1 MPRLPR
7 VVRSYGHPPE
17 AGPGHSLHTT
27 EADGTAAARPP
38 PLRAVPACLAA
49 SGTWQVSACSLDSAA
64 APPAAASQT
73 CHHMARRWRAG
84 GGRVVFASSGVRPRL
99 EGRDIVPVDARR
111 RSCPPQ
117 RHRDAIA
124 AATVRLAAPCS
135 TLRGRGVWCSRSY
148 PQARRFD
155 APSPRPSARRTGR
168 CLVVSITS
176 PARVLPAV
184 LLCGAVIPAPP
195 SADAS
200 GRLVNYAQARQT
212 FKPDESGRGFALGGP
227 SRRLRGSTSPRLRLT
242 APHSVTMRPEQAA
255 ARVSGRF

>member
-7 VVRSYGHPPE
+7 VVRSYGHPAQP
-17 AGPGHSLHTT
+17 GPGHSLHTT
-27 EADGTAAARPP
+27 EADGTAAASPP

-49 SGTWQVSACSLDSAA
+49 SGEWQVFASSLDSAA
-64 APPAAASQT
+64 APPAAASQA
-73 CHHMARRWRAG
+73 CHRITRRWRAG

-99 EGRDIVPVDARR
+99 EGRVIVPTDARR
-111 RSCPPQ
+111 QSLPPPH
-117 RHRDAIA
+117 HRAAIA

-135 TLRGRGVWCSRSY
+135 TLRGQGASCLRSHRQ
-148 PQARRFD
+148 PRRCD
-155 APSPRPSARRTGR
+155 APSPRPSARRPGR

-184 LLCGAVIPAPP
+184 LLFGAVIPAPP

-200 GRLVNYAQARQT
+200 GRLVNYDQARQT

-227 SRRLRGSTSPRLRLT
+227 SRRLRGSTSLRLRLK
-242 APHSVTMRPEQAA
+242 APHSVTMRPQPPAV
-255 ARVSGRF
+255 RVCGRF

>member
-7 VVRSYGHPPE
+7 VVRSYGHPPK
-17 AGPGHSLHTT
+17 AGPGHRIHTT

-73 CHHMARRWRAG
+73 CHHIARRWRAG
-84 GGRVVFASSGVRPRL
+84 GGRVVFASSGVRPRR
-99 EGRDIVPVDARR
+99 EGRDIVPSDARR
-111 RSCPPQ
+111 QSLPPPH
-117 RHRDAIA
+117 HRAA
-124 AATVRLAAPCS
+124 MGAATVRLAAPCS
-135 TLRGRGVWCSRSY
+135 TLRGRSALCLRSY
-148 PQARRFD
+148 PQARRIE
-155 APSPRPSARRTGR
+155 APSARPSPRRPGR
-168 CLVVSITS
+168 CLVLSITS

-227 SRRLRGSTSPRLRLT
+227 SRRLRGSTSLRLRLT

-255 ARVSGRF
+255 FRFYGRF